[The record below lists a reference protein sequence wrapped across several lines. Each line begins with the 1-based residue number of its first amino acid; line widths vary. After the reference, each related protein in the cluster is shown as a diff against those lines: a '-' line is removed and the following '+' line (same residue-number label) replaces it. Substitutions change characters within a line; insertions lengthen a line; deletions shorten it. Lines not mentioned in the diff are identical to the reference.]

1 MSAQRDR
8 VLLGSTG
15 RTAAPVLALP
25 DLRLDEDGAAL
36 ILVGADQGAVRQA
49 ARRVA
54 QRAGAEAPPDM
65 AAPQATE
72 PERSEDYPWRAEVRI
87 AVSARC
93 RRTAGMPLFEERR
106 DAAAEALRRAVRRL
120 ALPYVALGGDVVGAR
135 PHVLGGADVHPGLA
149 SMFIAG
155 ASARDVR
162 AAAHDVAA
170 AVERRSHG
178 EAWQAFVGVAEDR
191 ACGLHVVEVM
201 IRSAGEGSDAAQEAE
216 LDRAADLLDEVA
228 RELTLAPRHS

>member
-1 MSAQRDR
+1 MDR
-8 VLLGSTG
+8 PRTTSPG
-15 RTAAPVLALP
+15 RTAAPVLALA

-87 AVSARC
+87 AGVRHGSADYRATW
-93 RRTAGMPLFEERR
+93 RELAG
-106 DAAAEALRRAVRRL
+106 EALRRAVRRL

-191 ACGLHVVEVM
+191 ACGLHVVEVT

-228 RELTLAPRHS
+228 RELTLAPRHP